1 MCSKTWLNRMHYT
14 MASMLGFL
22 ADEPIFSQAENIQ
35 ASKTVSIIISNM
47 CTLHPPKIYLK
58 EREWGL

>member
-1 MCSKTWLNRMHYT
+1 

-22 ADEPIFSQAENIQ
+22 ADEPICSQAENLQ
-35 ASKTVSIIISNM
+35 DPKTVSIIISKM
-47 CTLHPPKIYLK
+47 CTPCPVSKKTYLK